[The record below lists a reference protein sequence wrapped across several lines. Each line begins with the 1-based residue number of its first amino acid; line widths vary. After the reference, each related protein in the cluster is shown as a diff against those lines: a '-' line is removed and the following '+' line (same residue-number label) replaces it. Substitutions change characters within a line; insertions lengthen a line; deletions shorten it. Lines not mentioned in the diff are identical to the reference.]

1 MSGDIQSRLYGWID
15 RAAAPATGREALSQ
29 LVLSHINASDQL
41 QEVARFAIANP
52 LELGEVKTEIFR
64 TAAEIVASWRHF
76 QRFAVQAYYASEQ
89 AGAYWPFSLAD
100 DGPAHGPS
108 ATEPPN
114 AIGMLKQQM
123 RHNEVFAKINA
134 GIQSEQSEL
143 LLRLNKQLASEL
155 ELARTAYSTLLAKT
169 EGQLLERQKIELE
182 QGTAIRAEAR
192 KDQLATSVIRT
203 LPYVTNRVSQ
213 HFGGPKL
220 LPETAGSPLEGLLA
234 SMFTGLTDDTFA
246 KLLNIFPDPAHQA
259 GILELYQRLVR
270 APQAPTAGTQ

>member
-1 MSGDIQSRLYGWID
+1 MSGDIQARLYGWID
-15 RAAAPATGREALSQ
+15 RASAPSTGREPLSQ

-76 QRFAVQAYYASEQ
+76 QRFAVQAYYSSEQ
-89 AGAYWPFSLAD
+89 AGAYYPFSLAD
-100 DGPAHGPS
+100 DGPTQGPG

-143 LLRLNKQLASEL
+143 LLRLNKQLTSEL
-155 ELARTAYSTLLAKT
+155 ENARAAYSKLLAQS

-182 QGTAIRAEAR
+182 QSIASRAELR
-192 KDQLATSVIRT
+192 KDQLAGSVLKT
-203 LPYVTNRVSQ
+203 LPYVSNRVSQ

-220 LPETAGSPLEGLLA
+220 FPETAGSPLEGLLA
-234 SMFTGLTDDTFA
+234 SMLGGLTDDTFA
-246 KLLNIFPDPAHQA
+246 KLLQIFPDPAHQA

-270 APQAPTAGTQ
+270 APQAPTAGKQ